1 MATLRA
7 YKIIEEGIDS
17 AVVAVT
23 SGGDEFV
30 NSGIEFLK
38 FVNTDADTYTVTV
51 TAQTAELKH
60 HNFGKLTKSNI
71 TKTVA
76 NGQTVF
82 IGPFKQNAFNDGDN
96 KVQITYSGTGCCAN
110 MTAELLYLDPQ

>member
-17 AVVAVT
+17 DTDSVA

-51 TAQTAELKH
+51 TAQTAELRH

-76 NGQTVF
+76 QNQTMF
-82 IGPFKQNAFNDGDN
+82 MGPFKQNAFNDSNN
-96 KVQITYSGTGCCAN
+96 KVQITYAGTGCCSN
-110 MTAELLYLDPQ
+110 MTVELLYVDPR

>member
-7 YKIIEEGIDS
+7 YKIIEEGLEGVTVN
-17 AVVAVT
+17 AT

-38 FVNTDADTYTVTV
+38 FVNTDADTYTVAIA
-51 TAQTAELKH
+51 AQTPELRH

-71 TKTVA
+71 SKTVA
-76 NGQTVF
+76 QNQTVY
-82 IGPFKQNAFNDGDN
+82 IGPFKQNAFNDSNN
-96 KVQITYSGTGCCAN
+96 KVQITYSGTGCCTN
-110 MTAELLYLDPQ
+110 MTVELLYLDPQ